1 MRLDHS
7 FTVPA
12 PVDEAWRVLL
22 DVPMVAPC
30 LPGAALTEFDG
41 DRFVGT
47 VKVKLGPITLDYRGF
62 GHFVDRDEA
71 AHRAVI
77 EASGRDVRTAGTA
90 GATVTATLTPDGGS
104 TRVDLATD
112 LTVTGRPAQFG
123 RSMLADVGARLVD
136 QFADRLAA
144 RLGGPGGG
152 EPPPAE
158 RVRPVVAPGSA
169 DVGVEPVG
177 VEPVDLL
184 RVTAGTAAFRR
195 YAGYALLVAAALA
208 VVLLV
213 FGRQR
218 RTRER

>member
-1 MRLDHS
+1 VRLDHS

-22 DVPMVAPC
+22 DVPRVAPC
-30 LPGAALTEFDG
+30 LPGAALTGFDG
-41 DRFVGT
+41 EKFTGT
-47 VKVKLGPITLDYRGF
+47 VKVKLGPITLEYRGV
-62 GHFVDRDEA
+62 GRIVARDEA

-77 EASGRDVRTAGTA
+77 EASGRDIRTAGTA
-90 GATVTATLTPDGGS
+90 GATVTATLTAEGDA
-104 TRVDLATD
+104 TRVDVATD

-123 RSMLADVGARLVD
+123 RSMLADVGARLVG

-144 RLGGPGGG
+144 TLGGLDGG

-158 RVRPVVAPGSA
+158 GVRPVAAPGPPP
-169 DVGVEPVG
+169 GQLPEPA

-208 VVLLV
+208 VLLLV
-213 FGRQR
+213 RGRR
-218 RTRER
+218 GRKK